1 MTNIG
6 AGNAAAPREPQPPFV
21 LALDIGTSSVR
32 AALFDSRGEE
42 IEGTRAR
49 IVRSFCTTA
58 DGGAEADAEES
69 LSAVLSVIDEALAR
83 VSSGVA
89 AAHVSALAVACFW
102 HSLIGVDT
110 VGRALTPVYGWAD
123 TRAARQA
130 AALREELDE
139 RATHARTGCRL
150 HASYWPAKLRWIR
163 QGQSS
168 AWRGVARWLSFGE
181 LLTLRLCGATAAS
194 VSMASGTGLFDQR
207 LCEWD
212 APLVEVLGV
221 DARTLPA
228 LAREGE
234 SFTLREEFA
243 SRWPAL
249 RGSAIFPAVGDG
261 AANNVGEGCTERG
274 RVALMVGTSGAMRVS
289 FEGESPSEL
298 DEGLWCYRINRR
310 RVCVGGA
317 LSDGGGLYEWMRT
330 AFAPGGADFASGRAD
345 FEQEVAALAPDA
357 HGLTLLPF
365 WSGERSTGWHPF
377 ASGAIL
383 GLTAHTRPAEI
394 VRAALEAVAYRFA
407 SIAEALELHAPG
419 AFVCASGGALRSS
432 PVWTQVLSDVLG
444 RTLSL
449 SRVAEASSRGAV
461 LLALEALG
469 AIKSVDEVA
478 SETDGACAPDA
489 ARREIYRRGLE
500 RQRKLYDLLINNQEV
515 ARIISEASANSSRT
529 ILK

>member
-1 MTNIG
+1 IK
-6 AGNAAAPREPQPPFV
+6 
-21 LALDIGTSSVR
+21 
-32 AALFDSRGEE
+32 
-42 IEGTRAR
+42 GTRAR
-49 IVRSFCTTA
+49 IIRSFCTTA
-58 DGGAEADAEES
+58 DGGAEADAEAS

-83 VSSGVA
+83 VPSGVA

-102 HSLIGVDT
+102 HSLVGVDAE
-110 VGRALTPVYGWAD
+110 GRALTPVYGWAD

-130 AALREELDE
+130 AELREELDE

-163 QGQSS
+163 RERGG
-168 AWRGVARWLSFGE
+168 AWRGVTRWLSFGE

-207 LCEWD
+207 LCDWD
-212 APLVEVLGV
+212 APLVKALGL

-234 SFTLREEFA
+234 QYTLREEFA

-261 AANNVGEGCTERG
+261 AANNVGEGCTTRG
-274 RVALMVGTSGAMRVS
+274 RAALMVGTSGAMRVS
-289 FEGESPSEL
+289 FEGEPPAEL
-298 DEGLWCYRINRR
+298 HEGLWCYRVNRR

-317 LSDGGGLYEWMRT
+317 LSDGGGLYEWMSAT
-330 AFAPGGADFASGRAD
+330 FAPGGADFA
-345 FEQEVAALAPDA
+345 QEVATLAPDS

-394 VRAALEAVAYRFA
+394 TRAALEAVAYCFA
-407 SIAEALELHAPG
+407 SIAEALEAHAPG

-432 PVWTQVLSDVLG
+432 PLWTQVLSDVLG

-469 AIKSVDEVA
+469 AIKSVNEVA
-478 SETDGACAPDA
+478 SETDGACTPDA
-489 ARREIYRRGLE
+489 ARQEIYRRGLE
-500 RQRKLYDLLINNQEV
+500 RQRKIYDLLINNQEV
-515 ARIISEASANSSRT
+515 ARIIGEASATSSRT